1 MSAFRLGH
9 SRKLVCLQCGQ
20 AIDGKAEFCPYCG
33 ADLAE
38 AKLIQEGK
46 ESICPQCEKKVEGTP
61 DFCPY
66 CGAKMEE
73 DEAAPDPVAA
83 TDGDAVTTPDKPRR
97 KLPLKV
103 IIPIAAVLV
112 VGIAAFAV
120 WRIFFYSSLPAACHY
135 SLARMESYDEDGNL
149 VGTTEYTLNEGGA
162 VTEGARTSYDDDG
175 DVDERE
181 TYYYDVDEEYGISIM
196 VDDEGDNAHIEVTD
210 EDEFGQPTSFTW
222 KEGEDDRYEVE
233 YEYYDEGRIASIGE
247 VNYYAL
253 TYSSYEITRR
263 YEYDEDG
270 WCTGYSRVFTDN
282 DDYHSGSETEYDY
295 ERDEDGRVVSVTK
308 TSVDDEGDRDV
319 YVYEYEY
326 NEDGLV
332 ASYTN
337 DDGWTYNY
345 TYEYVRHPAPMVAAQ
360 NYLRN

>member
-20 AIDGKAEFCPYCG
+20 TIDGKAEFCPYCG

-135 SLARMESYDEDGNL
+135 SMVRSETRDEDDNL
-149 VGTTEYTLNEGGA
+149 LYVSEYKLNDGGA
-162 VTEGARTSYDDDG
+162 VVERTTTSYDDDG
-175 DVDERE
+175 DVEEEE

-196 VDDEGDNAHIEVTD
+196 VDDEGDSADIEVTD
-210 EDEFGQPTSFTW
+210 EDEFGQPLEFTW
-222 KEGEDDRYEVE
+222 DSDGDTCSHE
-233 YEYYDEGRIASIGE
+233 YEYYDEGRIESE
-247 VNYYAL
+247 VSKPTSSSTFTYA
-253 TYSSYEITRR
+253 
-263 YEYDEDG
+263 YDEDG
-270 WCTGYSRVFTDN
+270 WLERHEY
-282 DDYHSGSETEYDY
+282 EYDSFSWRY
-295 ERDEDGRVVSVTK
+295 DSFDE
-308 TSVDDEGDRDV
+308 
-319 YVYEYEY
+319 YEYEY
-326 NEDGLV
+326 ERDDEGRITSASVRVTEDGLYDETREYEYTYDDNGMI
-332 ASYTN
+332 ASYTD
-337 DDGWTYNY
+337 DDGWTYSY